1 MAPQPESARP
11 QTDST
16 ASACPSNTPAVDM
29 PDAWTFQCADC
40 GASWSVTTDSLIQG
54 DDWIHCPKCRPAHHT
69 PPNPSSPKN

>member
-1 MAPQPESARP
+1 
-11 QTDST
+11 
-16 ASACPSNTPAVDM
+16 M